1 MYIAFNPHWYVRALE
16 EQRLR
21 APHMMTK
28 FAQNDI
34 RVAGQLRG
42 LVIEHHVSGWFRQ
55 HYPAQYVEPDNYQRW
70 TATCS
75 HDFKLKTPAGLLRI
89 DVSGPRKDG
98 SFGAYDLKP
107 KQRVDYHI
115 LCRPIGFV
123 RWDECDYH
131 KGFEILGAV
140 AARHFQTTI
149 FTGHILPLH
158 TWLKNIGL

>member
-1 MYIAFNPHWYVRALE
+1 MYIPFNPQWYARALE
-16 EQRLR
+16 EQRRR

-28 FAQNDI
+28 FANTDV
-34 RVAGQLRG
+34 RTAGQIRG

-55 HYPAQYVEPDNYQRW
+55 RYPSGYLEPDNYQRW
-70 TATCS
+70 ADMCS
-75 HDFKLKTPAGLLRI
+75 HDFKLKTPGGILYI

-107 KQRVDYHI
+107 RHKVDYHI

-123 RWDECDYH
+123 RWDDCDYQ
-131 KGFEILGAV
+131 KGFEILGVVEAQ
-140 AARHFQTTI
+140 HFQTALPVE
-149 FTGHILPLH
+149 HIMPLN